1 MQQYFK
7 TQVVVCWGRVVVCL
21 GFLIGSQTDL
31 LVICRPLRNATKS
44 EKRIKL
50 FYVPSCPDSDVQKHA
65 LISDPVMQRMT
76 SAS

>member
-44 EKRIKL
+44 EKKNKAFLCTKL
-50 FYVPSCPDSDVQKHA
+50 P
-65 LISDPVMQRMT
+65 
-76 SAS
+76 